1 MRELRRA
8 AVRPAPLLRTLLLVP
23 QTRLLLLA
31 PLLFTLLNAMPLLCT
46 VTHAQTSA
54 AAKPV
59 RMIVGLAPGGL
70 TDQSARIIAPKLS
83 EILGASVIVEN
94 RTGAG
99 GAIAAE
105 YVAKSAPDGSV
116 IMMGF
121 DGTLVTAP
129 ALGPQPY
136 DVLRDLTAISKIADS
151 PLLITGA
158 PNLKTRNFKE
168 LVALIKSQPGK
179 WDYGTAGVGS
189 TGHLVAEQ
197 LKQAA
202 GLHLVHIPYR
212 GGGQVIADVMA
223 GQLPLMLA
231 GAPASQSQ
239 IKGGKAVGLATT
251 GAQRLSILPEVPT
264 VRESGIAGLENFEA
278 YSWVGLFGPRDLPAD
293 LTERF
298 LAAVQK
304 TLADPA
310 TRQRL
315 EQAGVVPAGN
325 TPAQFSAQIRAD
337 LALWARVVKQAG
349 IKAE

>member
-1 MRELRRA
+1 MRELRCPTLRL
-8 AVRPAPLLRTLLLVP
+8 APLPCFR
-23 QTRLLLLA
+23 LLA
-31 PLLFTLLNAMPLLCT
+31 PFFCSLWFATSLLSGPA
-46 VTHAQTSA
+46 HAQTNA

-83 EILGASVIVEN
+83 ELLGATVIVEN

-158 PNLKTRNFKE
+158 PNLTTRNFKE
-168 LVALIKSQPGK
+168 LMALIKSQPGK

-239 IKGGKAVGLATT
+239 IKGGKAIGLATT

-278 YSWVGLFGPRDLPAD
+278 YSWVGLFGPRDMPVD
-293 LTERF
+293 LIERF
-298 LAAVQK
+298 LAAAQK
-304 TLADPA
+304 TLADPG

-315 EQAGVVPAGN
+315 EQAGAVAVGN